1 MEWYCAATIIAPIEV
16 SISADI
22 GPVFEESA
30 GFWIFM
36 SIINY
41 AELINE
47 GDHLLELAKAN
58 ISLKDQV
65 IIDFHHHT
73 KQVRGLNKIFGTCS
87 IRITIKCYHQNAVVG
102 KILP

>member
-36 SIINY
+36 SIMNY

-58 ISLKDQV
+58 ISLKD
-65 IIDFHHHT
+65 D
-73 KQVRGLNKIFGTCS
+73 
-87 IRITIKCYHQNAVVG
+87 Y
-102 KILP
+102 